1 MIRPFERGYD
11 RQAMRCLMMYLSV
24 RCAAYREPL
33 RHECVSL
40 VRSVSDVSEVS
51 LAPLHVGQLC
61 VRERWVGARRV
72 VVSCGVRCVKYG
84 LWTTCAM
91 VLQPKGCIRML
102 SASHARHRAHE
113 SNRPTMKNKTRGQ
126 TPRAAHARSRRRAF
140 DFRLLCLC
148 DGPASADGARARRTV
163 PQTRTQRPFFPRAAF
178 A

>member
-61 VRERWVGARRV
+61 VRERWGGARRV
-72 VVSCGVRCVKYG
+72 VVSCGVRCV
-84 LWTTCAM
+84 WTLRYHVSM
-91 VLQPKGCIRML
+91 VLRTSQKVYPYAFGFARTAHMKATVQP
-102 SASHARHRAHE
+102 
-113 SNRPTMKNKTRGQ
+113 
-126 TPRAAHARSRRRAF
+126 
-140 DFRLLCLC
+140 
-148 DGPASADGARARRTV
+148 
-163 PQTRTQRPFFPRAAF
+163 
-178 A
+178 